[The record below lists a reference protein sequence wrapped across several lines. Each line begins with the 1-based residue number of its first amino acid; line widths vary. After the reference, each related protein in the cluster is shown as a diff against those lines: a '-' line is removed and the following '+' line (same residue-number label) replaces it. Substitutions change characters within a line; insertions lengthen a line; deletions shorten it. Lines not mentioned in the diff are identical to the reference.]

1 MPRKTEEIQQEYGQL
16 CARCGERAF
25 QIKVME
31 AEIEKDQQRII
42 ELGKEMQETQ
52 AAAAAPAAP
61 KTAEVPSE
69 ATQS

>member
-1 MPRKTEEIQQEYGQL
+1 MPRKPEEIQQEYGQL

-42 ELGKEMQETQ
+42 ELGKEMQEAQ
-52 AAAAAPAAP
+52 AVKQEKADEAAP
-61 KTAEVPSE
+61 K
-69 ATQS
+69 QD